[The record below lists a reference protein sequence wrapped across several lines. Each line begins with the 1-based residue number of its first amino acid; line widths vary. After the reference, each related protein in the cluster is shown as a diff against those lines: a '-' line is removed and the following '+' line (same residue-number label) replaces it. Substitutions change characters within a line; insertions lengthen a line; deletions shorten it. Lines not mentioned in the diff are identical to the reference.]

1 MSPAVIIT
9 WLGWICFAGAGVALI
24 VYLVHFAG
32 RQGWK
37 RPWNAAGL
45 FFTSIALSQMPFA
58 SIAAAAARM
67 GSSNSAVARSG
78 SVAESRLSTSC
89 TAWFRREWISS
100 GFGSGR
106 AIVTHGAGALAS
118 FFSSENDTVS

>member
-1 MSPAVIIT
+1 MSPAIIIT

-45 FFTSIALSQMPFA
+45 FFTSIALSQMPSLFQYVGDA
-58 SIAAAAARM
+58 RGVGAAFVVTLCLLSVTGVQAFSALRRRRQEDRILSPDAALRD
-67 GSSNSAVARSG
+67 
-78 SVAESRLSTSC
+78 
-89 TAWFRREWISS
+89 RR
-100 GFGSGR
+100 
-106 AIVTHGAGALAS
+106 A
-118 FFSSENDTVS
+118 